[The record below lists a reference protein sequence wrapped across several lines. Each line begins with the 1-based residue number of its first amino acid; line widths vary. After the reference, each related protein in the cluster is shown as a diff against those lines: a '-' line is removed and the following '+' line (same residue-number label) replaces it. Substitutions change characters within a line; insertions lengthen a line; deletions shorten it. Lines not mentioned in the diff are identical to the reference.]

1 MSKKWKRP
9 WIWLNYWW
17 RLWLV
22 ISLLVGLWWPADL
35 ARAQTPTPTNTRSD
49 AVEAEI
55 LLGQMSVAERVGQL
69 FLVTFQGN
77 GLRPDTPIADLILN
91 EKIGGVV
98 LLASNG
104 NITDGQDAPSQV
116 AALTNQL
123 QQIALLGQAAFIT
136 QTVASDIPPSPTPNP
151 GGVRL
156 PLLIAIQQEGNGPP
170 YDQILEGLT
179 QVPNQMAI
187 GATWQPAYARQVGQI
202 VGQELAGLGVNMLL
216 GPSLDVLENP
226 LAGNE
231 LGTRTFGGDPYWV
244 GQMGRAYVAGVHE
257 GSSGRI
263 AVIANHFPGYGSS
276 DRPLGEEVATVRKSL
291 EELKQ
296 VELAPFIAVTNPAG
310 DEQSL
315 SDGLMTTHIRYQGFQ
330 GNIRATT
337 APISF
342 DSQALLTLLQLPEFA
357 TWRNNGGLIMSDE
370 LGSRAVQRF
379 YDDTGQ
385 SFPHRRVAKDALQAG
400 NDLLYLN
407 HFALPPAGYETE
419 LANIK
424 DTIAWFREKYETDP
438 PFQQRVDE
446 AVKRILQLKLGL
458 YQQNFRLNNVGVDV
472 GQARPGNTSQYQAD
486 LLNLAKDA
494 ITLISPNPNELLE
507 RMPSPPGPEDH
518 IVIFSDSRPA
528 GTYIHPTSLEEHIL
542 ALYGPE
548 GSDQIAFNRVSSF
561 SFDELVA
568 FLASNSGPPPTA
580 TPLPTITP
588 TPNATTTPDDLLT
601 PTPTPLPSPTATP
614 SPAQRVQLA
623 LASAD
628 WIIFAILDVR
638 PELPTSNALSNFL
651 AQRPDL
657 VRNSK
662 VIVFAYDAPYYLD
675 TTEISSLTAFYGVY
689 SKTEPFIDASMRALF
704 QEFPLS
710 GASPVNIPSTN
721 YNLLTI
727 TQPDPRQI
735 IELFIFQNETAQS
748 PPSDQPLETIVG
760 ETLRLQTGVIR
771 DYNGHPVPDGTPV
784 QFMLQDRIGGFVSL
798 IGEQPTTNGVAQLDY
813 VLEAR
818 TGQFQITAT
827 AGDARNSQQVNIDTG
842 ENVRV
847 VIITP
852 TPAPSPLPTNIPT
865 PTPSPTPTPTP
876 RPTIIPTPSP
886 TPIPPPQEPRLEIT
900 LADFRFLF
908 GLLIGLTLVGGIGL
922 ALLQMDH
929 QLGLKSQIR
938 LVGWGFV
945 GGLLFYNYLMLGL
958 PGTHLL
964 QGAGSWAGLVAVLI
978 GGGLGFSA
986 QKWRK

>member
-1 MSKKWKRP
+1 M
-9 WIWLNYWW
+9 
-17 RLWLV
+17 
-22 ISLLVGLWWPADL
+22 SLLVGLWWPAGL
-35 ARAQTPTPTNTRSD
+35 AVAQIPTPANTRSD

-55 LLGQMSVAERVGQL
+55 LLAQMSVAERVGQL
-69 FLVTFQGN
+69 FLVTFQGEMI
-77 GLRPDTPIADLILN
+77 RPDTAIADLILN
-91 EKIGGVV
+91 EKVGGVV

-104 NITDGQDAPSQV
+104 NISSEADAPGRV

-123 QQIALLGQAAFIT
+123 QQIALLGQSAFIT
-136 QTVASDIPPSPTPNP
+136 QTVASDIPPSPTPDP

-170 YDQILEGLT
+170 YDQILQGLT
-179 QVPNQMAI
+179 QVPNEMAI
-187 GATWQPAYARQVGQI
+187 GATWQPDYARQVGQI
-202 VGQELAGLGVNMLL
+202 VGQELAGLGINLLL

-226 LAGNE
+226 VSGNR

-244 GQMGRAYVAGVHE
+244 GQMGRAYVAGVHV

-291 EELKQ
+291 DELKQ
-296 VELAPFIAVTNPAG
+296 VELVPFMAVTNPAG

-315 SDGLMTTHIRYQGFQ
+315 TDGLMTTHIRYQGFQ

-342 DSQALLTLLQLPEFA
+342 DSQALLTLLQLPEFV

-407 HFALPPAGYETE
+407 HFALPPTGYETE

-424 DTIAWFREKYETDP
+424 DTIAWFREKYGTDP
-438 PFQQRVDE
+438 AFQQRVDE
-446 AVKRILQLKLGL
+446 AVKRILQLKLRL
-458 YQQNFRLNNVGVDV
+458 YEQNFRLNNVSVEVANAGPESNSQH
-472 GQARPGNTSQYQAD
+472 QAN

-494 ITLISPNPNELLE
+494 ITLISPSPNELLE

-518 IVIFSDSRPA
+518 IVIFTDSRTNQPCANCPA
-528 GTYIHPTSLEEHIL
+528 GAYIRPTSLEEHIL

-548 GSDQIAFNRVSSF
+548 GSDQVTFNRVNSF
-561 SFDELVA
+561 SFDELLA
-568 FLASNSGPPPTA
+568 FLTSGSGPPPTT
-580 TPLPTITP
+580 TPLPT
-588 TPNATTTPDDLLT
+588 ATLTPDPEATATPPDLT
-601 PTPTPLPSPTATP
+601 PTPTTPPSPTATP
-614 SPAQRVQLA
+614 SPAQRIQTA

-638 PELPTSNALSNFL
+638 PELPTSNVLSNFL

-662 VIVFAYDAPYYLD
+662 VVVFAYDAPYYLD
-675 TTEISSLTAFYGVY
+675 TTEISILTAFYGVY
-689 SKTEPFIDASMRALF
+689 SKTESFIGASVRALF
-704 QEFPLS
+704 QEFLLS
-710 GASPVNIPSTN
+710 GASPVNIASTG

-748 PPSDQPLETIVG
+748 PPSNQPLETIVG

-784 QFMLQDRIGGFVSL
+784 QFMLQDRISGLVSR
-798 IGEQPTTNGVAQLDY
+798 IGEQPTKNGVAQFDY

-852 TPAPSPLPTNIPT
+852 TPAPSPLPTHIPT
-865 PTPSPTPTPTP
+865 PTPSPTPTPTL
-876 RPTIIPTPSP
+876 RPTSTPTLSP
-886 TPIPPPQEPRLEIT
+886 TPIPPTQEPRLEIT
-900 LADFRFLF
+900 LADFRFLS
-908 GLLIGLTLVGGIGL
+908 GLLLGLLLVGGIGFV
-922 ALLQMDH
+922 LLQVNH
-929 QLGLKSQIR
+929 QTSLAKQIQ
-938 LVGWGFV
+938 LISWGFA
-945 GGLLFYNYLMLGL
+945 GGLLFYNYLILGL
-958 PGTHLL
+958 PGSHLL
-964 QGAGSWAGLVAVLI
+964 QGTGSWASLIAVLI